1 VRSALALNLV
11 GVGEARIRAAG
22 MGVCV
27 TLGYTTRGA
36 ESYIGVPKSVRKMAG
51 KTNYF
56 LKVAAALFA
65 VGLLAK
71 LLRESFRRP
80 KNASSDTFEGRQQHM
95 REVRF
100 VDGEERTEGITERED
115 ELGVQRTEEELR
127 AGTRERS
134 GPSSCAYHPTA
145 RKQRHRREAPAG
157 KPRCPVAAC
166 KDAGKWLARGR
177 ASATPDRISGVSEPW
192 PRRCAV

>member
-1 VRSALALNLV
+1 
-11 GVGEARIRAAG
+11 
-22 MGVCV
+22 
-27 TLGYTTRGA
+27 
-36 ESYIGVPKSVRKMAG
+36 MAG

-71 LLRESFRRP
+71 LLRESLRRP
-80 KNASSDTFEGRQQHM
+80 KNASSDTSEGRQQHM

-127 AGTRERS
+127 AGTHERS

-157 KPRCPVAAC
+157 KPRCPVAAY
-166 KDAGKWLARGR
+166 KDAGESGLRAAELRQLLIVFRACPNRGPEGAPFDFRTGLRPLRSVAAGGACDR
-177 ASATPDRISGVSEPW
+177 ASQCHPCRGYGPL
-192 PRRCAV
+192 R